1 MTHYSEKRKNEDYD
15 CHSKPQ
21 EGCGHVLAAHLRFF
35 FGKALHTHHVE
46 ISVEKLQLLE
56 PSELTK
62 ESEGRDCRYIQ
73 SQNPSCYALI
83 NLISVASKSS

>member
-1 MTHYSEKRKNEDYD
+1 MTVVPRHRKDVDMYLLLILD
-15 CHSKPQ
+15 
-21 EGCGHVLAAHLRFF
+21 L

-56 PSELTK
+56 ASELTK